1 MDDYRTLLLKKT
13 RPAKTP
19 GGNSRKDERR
29 ARALA
34 RQAAAT

>member
-1 MDDYRTLLLKKT
+1 LLLKKSK
-13 RPAKTP
+13 PAKAA

-34 RQAAAT
+34 RQAAGS